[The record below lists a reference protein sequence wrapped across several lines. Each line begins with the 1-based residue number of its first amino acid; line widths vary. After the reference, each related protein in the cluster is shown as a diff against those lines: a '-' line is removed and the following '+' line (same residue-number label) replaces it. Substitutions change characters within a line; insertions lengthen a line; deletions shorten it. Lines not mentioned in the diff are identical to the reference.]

1 MRGGAWLVP
10 VDEVY
15 SRMTIRVTKEKPLE
29 KPLKSEKSSN
39 VEAKDSTTTR

>member
-15 SRMTIRVTKEKPLE
+15 SMMTIRATKE
-29 KPLKSEKSSN
+29 KPLKSEIL
-39 VEAKDSTTTR
+39 ERRAKDSTGR